1 MKKLFQVC
9 TLFLFIFST
18 LILFAR
24 PVNDAQENFNKMIIL
39 ADKID
44 SDVQV
49 LNSNLEKLL
58 DYYTKFESTR
68 TQIDI
73 ENTSFDIDRVLE
85 LMNKMGEFEK
95 LYEKIKK

>member
-1 MKKLFQVC
+1 MKKLFQIC
-9 TLFLFIFST
+9 ILSLFIISTLF
-18 LILFAR
+18 LFAR
-24 PVNDAQENFNKMIIL
+24 PVEDAQENFNKMIVL

-44 SDVQV
+44 SDIQV

-58 DYYTKFESTR
+58 DYYTKFEATR

-73 ENTSFDIDRVLE
+73 ENTSLDIDRVLE

-95 LYEKIKK
+95 IYEKIKK